1 MKSNHISVL
10 TLFITISFL
19 FDSCI
24 PYKYS
29 NKRKGE
35 EVYIQLKHHY
45 EESANFPVNSV
56 MAMENDIKIRGVLPF
71 IAAPYIFNMAV
82 KEISKIVAKN
92 SKKYTAEFSA
102 KNSDD
107 KFYSDNTKEAKI
119 NIEEI
124 NFFRIIQHKKN
135 SRDTA
140 LILTLGLEKSSD
152 GNFIRIV
159 PQRLLVNYSKAKLK
173 IRDKNID
180 LDINILIDGFWLDTE
195 KNHNIQE
202 IASLNITLYNIPFRK
217 KITKEEL
224 KKNAT
229 QWFPIVPRSYIDD
242 NIFGTG
248 NYGIRINT
256 TEYDEYGE
264 RVEKISERFERNRT
278 DLTDLIKEISKREIK
293 KYEQGR

>member
-1 MKSNHISVL
+1 MKSNHISVI
-10 TLFITISFL
+10 TLFIALSFL
-19 FDSCI
+19 CNSCI

-56 MAMENDIKIRGVLPF
+56 MAMKSDLRTRAVLPML
-71 IAAPYIFNMAV
+71 AAPYVFNIAV
-82 KEISKIVAKN
+82 KEISKILDKK

-107 KFYSDNTKEAKI
+107 KFYSDNTKKAKI

-173 IRDKNID
+173 
-180 LDINILIDGFWLDTE
+180 
-195 KNHNIQE
+195 
-202 IASLNITLYNIPFRK
+202 
-217 KITKEEL
+217 
-224 KKNAT
+224 
-229 QWFPIVPRSYIDD
+229 
-242 NIFGTG
+242 
-248 NYGIRINT
+248 
-256 TEYDEYGE
+256 
-264 RVEKISERFERNRT
+264 
-278 DLTDLIKEISKREIK
+278 
-293 KYEQGR
+293 